1 MARVELQAT
10 IRKELGKGPSGRF
23 RRQGLIPAVVY
34 GPHMEST
41 PIAVDPMDVR
51 RILSSGENV
60 IVELKIR
67 DGHEVQNRLVMVKDY
82 SVHPVRGR
90 LWHADLYEI
99 SLEEAIR
106 VEVPIRLTGTP
117 EGALYGGILS
127 PLLRTLEISCLP
139 EQIPEH
145 IDVDCSALGVGDTL
159 HVSDLRLP
167 AEIEVITDPSTALV
181 TVSAPTVEVAPA
193 AAPVEEEVPATEETE
208 ET

>member
-1 MARVELQAT
+1 M
-10 IRKELGKGPSGRF
+10 GKGPSRRF

-41 PIAVDPMDVR
+41 PIVVDPKDVR
-51 RILSSGENV
+51 RVLSSGENV

-67 DGHEVQNRLVMVKDY
+67 DGQEVQNRLVMVKDY
-82 SVHPVRGR
+82 SVHPVKGR

-159 HVSDLRLP
+159 HVSDLQLP
-167 AEIEVITDPSTALV
+167 AEIEILTDPSTAVV
-181 TVSAPTVEVAPA
+181 TVSAPTVEAAAA
-193 AAPVEEEVPATEETE
+193 AAPAEEGLPATGETG

>member
-1 MARVELQAT
+1 
-10 IRKELGKGPSGRF
+10 
-23 RRQGLIPAVVY
+23 
-34 GPHMEST
+34 MEST
-41 PIAVDPMDVR
+41 PVAVDPLDVR

-67 DGHEVQNRLVMVKDY
+67 DGQEVHSRLVMVKDY
-82 SVHPVRGR
+82 TVHPVKGR

-106 VEVPIRLTGTP
+106 VEVPIHLTGTP

-145 IDVDCSALGVGDTL
+145 IEVDCSSMKVGDTL

-167 AEIEVITDPSTALV
+167 AEINVITDPSTAVV
-181 TVSAPTVEVAPA
+181 TVSAPAVEAAPA
-193 AAPVEEEVPATEETE
+193 AAAAEEEGRVIEETE
-208 ET
+208 GA

>member
-1 MARVELQAT
+1 MQAT
-10 IRKELGKGPSGRF
+10 VRKELGKGPS
-23 RRQGLIPAVVY
+23 RRLRQQGLIPAVVY
-34 GPHMEST
+34 GPRMDST
-41 PIAVDPMDVR
+41 PVAVDPLDVR

-67 DGHEVQNRLVMVKDY
+67 DGQEVHSRLVMVKDY
-82 SVHPVRGR
+82 TVHPVKGR

-106 VEVPIRLTGTP
+106 VEVPIHLTGTP

-145 IDVDCSALGVGDTL
+145 IEVDCSSMKVGDTL

-167 AEIEVITDPSTALV
+167 AEISVITDPSTAVV
-181 TVSAPTVEVAPA
+181 TVSAPAVEAAPA
-193 AAPVEEEVPATEETE
+193 AAPAEEEVPVTEETE
-208 ET
+208 GA

>member
-1 MARVELQAT
+1 LQAT
-10 IRKELGKGPSGRF
+10 VRKELGKGPS
-23 RRQGLIPAVVY
+23 RRLRQQGLIPAVVY
-34 GPHMEST
+34 GPRMDST
-41 PIAVDPMDVR
+41 PVAVDPLDVR

-67 DGHEVQNRLVMVKDY
+67 DGQEVHSRLVMVKDY
-82 SVHPVRGR
+82 TVHPVKGR

-106 VEVPIRLTGTP
+106 VEVPIHLTGTP

-145 IDVDCSALGVGDTL
+145 IEVDCSSMKVGDTL

-167 AEIEVITDPSTALV
+167 AEISVITDPSTAVV
-181 TVSAPTVEVAPA
+181 TVSAPAVEAAPA
-193 AAPVEEEVPATEETE
+193 AAPAEEEVPVTEETE
-208 ET
+208 GA

>member
-1 MARVELQAT
+1 LQAT
-10 IRKELGKGPSGRF
+10 VRKELGKGPS
-23 RRQGLIPAVVY
+23 RRLRQQGLIPAVVY
-34 GPHMEST
+34 GPRMEST
-41 PIAVDPMDVR
+41 PVAVDPLDVR

-67 DGHEVQNRLVMVKDY
+67 DGQEVHSRLVMVKDY
-82 SVHPVRGR
+82 TVHPVKGR

-106 VEVPIRLTGTP
+106 VEVPIHLTGTP

-145 IDVDCSALGVGDTL
+145 IEVDCSSMKVGDTL

-167 AEIEVITDPSTALV
+167 AEINVITDPSTAVV
-181 TVSAPTVEVAPA
+181 TVSAPAVEAAPA
-193 AAPVEEEVPATEETE
+193 AAAAEEEGRVIEETE
-208 ET
+208 GA